1 MMATQLADAELLD
14 PPKDHPPIA
23 RSQTIFE
30 PYVAEEEGRSLA
42 SRGIVIAMLIS
53 LPFWALIAFTIFL
66 LS

>member
-1 MMATQLADAELLD
+1 MMASQLADAELFD
-14 PPKDHPPIA
+14 PQVVDTAVVRPP
-23 RSQTIFE
+23 T
-30 PYVAEEEGRSLA
+30 VHDNHTAEEEGPSMA